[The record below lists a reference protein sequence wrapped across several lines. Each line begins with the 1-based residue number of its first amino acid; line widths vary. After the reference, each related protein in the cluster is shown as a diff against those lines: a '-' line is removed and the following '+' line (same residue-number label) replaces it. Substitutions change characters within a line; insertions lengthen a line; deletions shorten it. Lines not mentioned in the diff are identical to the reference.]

1 MCSHRDHWSRTKSDS
16 RAASSNFFFGTS
28 LLIRRQRHLHIDEH
42 ERTSHGLS
50 VALNGRIR
58 GLLLVVK
65 LLSHYC
71 LLLMLLVHLLLLEL
85 LVLVLVLLLLLLLPH
100 ARVVHVQVGRE
111 VVDVDRTRVVAG
123 QGG

>member
-1 MCSHRDHWSRTKSDS
+1 MCSHRDHWSRTKRNS

-50 VALNGRIR
+50 VALHGRIR

-85 LVLVLVLLLLLLLPH
+85 LVLVLLLLLLLPH
-100 ARVVHVQVGRE
+100 AGVVHVQVGRE
-111 VVDVDRTRVVAG
+111 VIDVDRTRVVAG